1 MKKKST
7 SDTSKRKY
15 VADRTDHQRLKR
27 LTDKEVARATQ
38 NDPDNFLPDAQWFA
52 NAKLVTPRTKNVVT
66 LRLDPEILEWFRGN
80 GRGYQT
86 RINTVLKAFVA
97 AQQPR
102 P

>member
-7 SDTSKRKY
+7 AGTLKGRH
-15 VADRTDHQRLKR
+15 AGDRTDRARLKR
-27 LTDKEVARATQ
+27 LSDKEVLRAAQ
-38 NDPDNFLPDAQWFA
+38 SDPDSFLPDANWFTT
-52 NAKLVTPRTKNVVT
+52 AKLVTPRTKNVVT
-66 LRLDPEILEWFRGN
+66 LRLDPEILEWFRNN

-86 RINTVLKAFVA
+86 RINSVLKAFVA

>member
-1 MKKKST
+1 
-7 SDTSKRKY
+7 
-15 VADRTDHQRLKR
+15 
-27 LTDKEVARATQ
+27 LTDKEIARAAR
-38 NDPDNFLPDAQWFA
+38 DDVDSFLPDAQWFA

-66 LRLDPEILEWFRGN
+66 LRLDPEILEWFRNN

-86 RINTVLKAFVA
+86 RINSVLKAFVA